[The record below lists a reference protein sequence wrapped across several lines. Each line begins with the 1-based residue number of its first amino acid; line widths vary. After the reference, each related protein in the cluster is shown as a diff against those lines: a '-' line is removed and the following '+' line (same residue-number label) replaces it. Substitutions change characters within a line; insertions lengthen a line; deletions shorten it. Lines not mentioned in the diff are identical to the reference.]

1 MKLSNFCY
9 LFVLVFS
16 LSALAQSPP
25 PPPSQNQVFVGP
37 GVGLGPGAGP
47 STRKV
52 IVRTEMGKWWKDS
65 NIAKKLQLTEG
76 QIAQL
81 DQTFFD
87 HKMKLVD
94 YGAEMEKED
103 LKLQNLLDADVPN
116 EGQVGTQVDQVL
128 SARGKLER
136 EYTMMNLDL
145 RKVLSVEQW
154 RQLKSIREQR
164 EGPGE
169 RFLYRRSLTP
179 GGPPPGPGAELM
191 PPPPP
196 PLPDESF

>member
-1 MKLSNFCY
+1 MKLSNVCY
-9 LFVLVFS
+9 LFVFLFPV
-16 LSALAQSPP
+16 SALAQSSPQTAP
-25 PPPSQNQVFVGP
+25 TQNQVFVG
-37 GVGLGPGAGP
+37 GARG
-47 STRKV
+47 SGEGRVV
-52 IVRTEMGKWWKDS
+52 IHTEMGKWWKDS
-65 NIAKKLQLTEG
+65 NVAKKLQLSDG

-128 SARGKLER
+128 TARGKLER

-154 RQLKSIREQR
+154 RQLKSIREER
-164 EGPGE
+164 GGPGE
-169 RFLYRRSLTP
+169 HFFYRTLP
-179 GGPPPGPGAELM
+179 PAGPPPGPGAELI

-196 PLPDESF
+196 PLPED

>member
-1 MKLSNFCY
+1 MKLNNVRY
-9 LFVLVFS
+9 LLLFLLPV
-16 LSALAQSPP
+16 SALAQSAPQVAP
-25 PPPSQNQVFVGP
+25 LQNQIFVRQSG
-37 GVGLGPGAGP
+37 G
-47 STRKV
+47 KV
-52 IVRTEMGKWWKDS
+52 MVHTEMGKWWKDS
-65 NIAKKLQLTEG
+65 NIAKKLQLSDS

-128 SARGKLER
+128 TARGKLER
-136 EYTMMNLDL
+136 EFTMMNLDL

-154 RQLKSIREQR
+154 RQLKTIRAER
-164 EGPGE
+164 GPGE
-169 RFLYRRSLTP
+169 QRFFYKTLPP
-179 GGPPPGPGAELM
+179 GDHPMGPGAELIA
-191 PPPPP
+191 P
-196 PLPDESF
+196 PLPLPEDSF